1 MNLSIAL
8 TVFDNSIESQQLSSD
23 EEGNVMNE
31 IRFDGRV
38 AVITGA
44 GNGLGRSHAKF
55 FASRGAKVVVNDLG
69 GTVAGTGGSHAA
81 ADAVV
86 AEIKAAGGQAVANYD
101 SVATEEGG
109 RSIIKTAFDAFGTV
123 DILVNNA
130 GNVRDKT
137 LAKMDLADFRALVDV
152 HLMGAVY
159 CTHAAW
165 PTMREKNFGR
175 IVMTSSAAGLYGN
188 HGHTNYGAAKLAVVG
203 FMNALKEEGRK
214 HNITVHAIAPIAQT
228 RMTEN
233 VTAPKLAPLIKPE
246 FVTAAVAWFCAPEN
260 EETGHIIEAGAGYYA
275 KVEVREARGALF
287 GSDTIPTPEQIRDR
301 YAEICDM
308 SQAASYTN
316 ASEALRKVFRMV
328 VPKG

>member
-1 MNLSIAL
+1 
-8 TVFDNSIESQQLSSD
+8 
-23 EEGNVMNE
+23 MNE

-86 AEIKAAGGQAVANYD
+86 AEIKAAGGTAVANYD

-109 RSIIKTAFDAFGTV
+109 RNIIKTALDAFGTI
-123 DILVNNA
+123 DILISNA

-165 PTMREKNFGR
+165 PTMRAKNFGR
-175 IVMTSSAAGLYGN
+175 IVVTSSAAGLYGN

-214 HNITVHAIAPIAQT
+214 HNITVHAIAPMAQT

-233 VTAPKLAPLIKPE
+233 VTAARTAPLLKPE
-246 FVTAAVAWFCAPEN
+246 FVTAAVAWLCAPEN

-275 KVEVREARGALF
+275 KVEIREARGALF
-287 GSDTIPTPEQIRDR
+287 GTEAIPTPEQIRDH
-301 YAEICDM
+301 YTEICDM
-308 SQAASYTN
+308 SQSAPYVN
-316 ASEALRKVFRMV
+316 ASDVMRKVFRMV
-328 VPKG
+328 MPKE

>member
-8 TVFDNSIESQQLSSD
+8 TGCDNSIESQQLSSD

-109 RSIIKTAFDAFGTV
+109 RNIIKTALDAFGTV

-308 SQAASYTN
+308 SQAAPYTN